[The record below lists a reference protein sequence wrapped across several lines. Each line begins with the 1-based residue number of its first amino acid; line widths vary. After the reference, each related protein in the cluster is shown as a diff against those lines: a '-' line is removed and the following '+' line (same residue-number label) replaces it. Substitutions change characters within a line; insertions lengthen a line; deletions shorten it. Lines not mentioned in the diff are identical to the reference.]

1 MITATTASEWFWS
14 PKIWLP
20 PNVTWETFD
29 QIEEVDDVHQFARFS
44 DLIYP
49 LPICVIM
56 LVLRALVERL
66 IFKPL
71 GLRLGLKERKHREPE
86 QNPVLEKAYK
96 MRKEMGEK
104 EVNALAFETELSPL
118 QVIYVINM
126 GGSMTVKLIDNNRV
140 LIVRKFSEIG
150 NVIV

>member
-1 MITATTASEWFWS
+1 MVAAAASEWFWS

-20 PNVTWETFD
+20 ANVTWESFD
-29 QIEEVDDVHQFARFS
+29 EMEEVDNVQKFASFS
-44 DLIYP
+44 DLAYP

-56 LVLRALVERL
+56 LVLRALVERF

-71 GLRLGLKERKHREPE
+71 GLKLGLKERKHREPV

-96 MRKEMGEK
+96 TRREMGEK

-118 QVIYVINM
+118 QVIYLINM
-126 GGSMTVKLIDNNRV
+126 GGSMTVKLIDNNQV

>member
-1 MITATTASEWFWS
+1 MIATAASQWFWS
-14 PKIWLP
+14 PKVWLP
-20 PNVTWETFD
+20 PNVTWESFD
-29 QIEEVDDVHQFARFS
+29 EMEEVDDVQKFARFS

-56 LVLRALVERL
+56 LILRALVERL

-96 MRKEMGEK
+96 MRREMGEK
-104 EVNALAFETELSPL
+104 EVNALAFETQLSPL
-118 QVIYVINM
+118 QVNC
-126 GGSMTVKLIDNNRV
+126 LIDSKNGHVRRSMIVEFVDNNQENQLLCV
-140 LIVRKFSEIG
+140 S
-150 NVIV
+150 